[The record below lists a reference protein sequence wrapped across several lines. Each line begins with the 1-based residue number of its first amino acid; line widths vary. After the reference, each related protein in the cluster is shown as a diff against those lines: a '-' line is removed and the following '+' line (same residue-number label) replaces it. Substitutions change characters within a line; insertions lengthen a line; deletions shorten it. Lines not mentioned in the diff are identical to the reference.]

1 MRARMA
7 LSVADIE
14 YEHREVSLRNK
25 PQAMLEASPKG
36 TVPVFITSAGK
47 VIDESVAVMRHALNS
62 HDPENWMFDQTDRAN
77 DFIKV
82 MDEDFKPH
90 LDRYKYASRYDE
102 TAERGDVNLEH
113 RAAAVEI
120 LKKWESAL
128 EKHDFLLRDTPSLAD
143 IATFPFIRQFAATEK
158 DWWASKPLPRVADWL
173 DRCLNSDL
181 FKKIMKKRPLW
192 EPPHEGS
199 GAE

>member
-47 VIDESVAVMRHALNS
+47 VIDESVAVMRHALNR
-62 HDPENWMFDQTDRAN
+62 HDPENWMIDQTDRAN

-113 RAAAVEI
+113 RAAAVKI

-173 DRCLNSDL
+173 HRCLNSDL

-192 EPPHEGS
+192 EPPQEGS

>member
-1 MRARMA
+1 MA
-7 LSVADIE
+7 LSIADID

-25 PQAMLEASPKG
+25 PQAMLDASPKG
-36 TVPVFITSAGK
+36 TVPVFITSEGK
-47 VIDESVAVMRHALNS
+47 VIDESLAVMRHALNYR
-62 HDPENWMFDQTDRAN
+62 DPEEWRLTETEKTSE
-77 DFIKV
+77 FIKA

-113 RAAAVEI
+113 RAAAVDI
-120 LKKWESAL
+120 LKKWERAL
-128 EKHDFLLRDTPSLAD
+128 EKHDYLLRDTPSFAD

-158 DWWASKPLPRVADWL
+158 DWWESKPLPRVADWL
-173 DRCLNSDL
+173 ERCLKSDL

-192 EPPHEGS
+192 EPPHAHEPS
-199 GAE
+199 D

>member
-25 PQAMLEASPKG
+25 PEPMLEASPKG
-36 TVPVFITSAGK
+36 TVPVFIPRDGP
-47 VIDESVAVMRHALNS
+47 VLEESLAIMRHALQHN
-62 HDPENWMFDQTDRAN
+62 DPENWLFDKTDRTN

-102 TAERGDVNLEH
+102 TAQRGDVDLTH
-113 RAAAVEI
+113 RAAAVE
-120 LKKWESAL
+120 LLQKWERAL
-128 EKHDFLLRDTPSLAD
+128 EKNEFLLRDTPSFAD

-158 DWWASKPLPRVADWL
+158 EWWASKPLPNVSDWL
-173 DRCLNSDL
+173 ERCLNLGL

-192 EPPHEGS
+192 EPPQS
-199 GAE
+199 DTPPA

>member
-47 VIDESVAVMRHALNS
+47 VIDESVAVMRHALNR
-62 HDPENWMFDQTDRAN
+62 HDPENWMIDQTDRAN

-192 EPPHEGS
+192 EPPQEGS